1 MFLIMQSSE
10 KLCWSAR
17 LRSHNAFQPLRE
29 AQDQARYSP
38 ALKTVCARR
47 VTAKGPRLFDAF
59 AYNMY
64 NVDGQRA
71 MAVAV
76 STLAGLRRDTGAA
89 VPVSVGEYAAFSA
102 R

>member
-1 MFLIMQSSE
+1 MIHRCAMHKTNHSIVLQRE
-10 KLCWSAR
+10 K
-17 LRSHNAFQPLRE
+17 
-29 AQDQARYSP
+29 
-38 ALKTVCARR
+38 CARR

-76 STLAGLRRDTGAA
+76 NTLAGLRRDTGAA
-89 VPVSVGEYAAFSA
+89 VPVSVGEYSAFSA

>member
-1 MFLIMQSSE
+1 MVPEYAAGHDLLLVAWCSV
-10 KLCWSAR
+10 APVT
-17 LRSHNAFQPLRE
+17 SHCGRNAQV
-29 AQDQARYSP
+29 QA
-38 ALKTVCARR
+38 KTFTHIINCAHR

-76 STLAGLRRDTGAA
+76 KTLVGLRRDTGAA
-89 VPVSVGEYAAFSA
+89 VPVSVGEYSAFSA

>member
-1 MFLIMQSSE
+1 MHKTNHSIVLQRE
-10 KLCWSAR
+10 K
-17 LRSHNAFQPLRE
+17 
-29 AQDQARYSP
+29 
-38 ALKTVCARR
+38 CARR

-64 NVDGQRA
+64 NVDSQRA

-76 STLAGLRRDTGAA
+76 DTLAGLRRDTGAA
-89 VPVSVGEYAAFSA
+89 VPVSVGEYSAFSA